1 MPRISAGNNVV
12 AYDSQTDVQFISMR
26 RVDSQGNLTSLD
38 RVVNRPVAVVSAR
51 PRPSAPPLPRGDF
64 RADFT
69 GPRSAGGIASPDAAR
84 AAHLWSF
91 DMPAQTD
98 GAPDVP
104 PPYSATQTGGAWG
117 APPPYSASHIAPHQ
131 ALPSAPLSDSPPA
144 YSPPSLEW
152 YLRHGYPSSAV

>member
-1 MPRISAGNNVV
+1 MSRISAGNNVV

-38 RVVNRPVAVVSAR
+38 RVVNRPVVSAR
-51 PRPSAPPLPRGDF
+51 PRPNAPPLPRGDF

-69 GPRSAGGIASPDAAR
+69 GSRSAGGIASPDAAR
-84 AAHLWSF
+84 GAHLRSF

-98 GAPDVP
+98 GASDVP
-104 PPYSATQTGGAWG
+104 PPYSATQTGVSRG
-117 APPPYSASHIAPHQ
+117 APPPYSASDIAPHYG
-131 ALPSAPLSDSPPA
+131 LPSAPLPDSPPA

-152 YLRHGYPSSAV
+152 YLQHGYPSSAV